1 MDELLR
7 SEENDPRQNPASN
20 NSDDY
25 SAMLHFASCREFN
38 LVQEDESQGVR
49 DHSCGV
55 WMLDRR
61 AVSIALRQYGFAHLL
76 R

>member
-1 MDELLR
+1 
-7 SEENDPRQNPASN
+7 
-20 NSDDY
+20 
-25 SAMLHFASCREFN
+25 MLHFASCREFN
-38 LVQEDESQGVR
+38 LVQEDESHGIR

-61 AVSIALRQYGFAHLL
+61 AIGIALRQYGFARLL